1 MKRETAMH
9 SNPDGYLKIHRGA
22 VRLLLMALPGAVTA
36 PALAQSPS
44 MAAAYPA
51 KAIRFV
57 VGFAPGGPNDT
68 LARLIGARLTETL
81 AVPVTVDNRPGADSI
96 IGTEIVAR
104 APADGYTIGMIS
116 SGATIHPNVYTNMP
130 YHIGRDF
137 SPVTVLAAST
147 FVVVVN
153 GRVPAHSIKELIALA
168 KARPGQLNFAGSGVG
183 DTIHLAGELFKS
195 MAGIDMHLIAYK
207 GGAPAMTE
215 VLGGQVEMMFSP
227 MGLAVP
233 HIKTGRLRL
242 LAVTSSTRWPALPE
256 IPTVAEAGVPGYE
269 VTGWYGVLAPG
280 GTPRANIERLN
291 AEIARFLKQP
301 DTRAK
306 LLSMGM
312 DPIGNSPDQMSA
324 HISAELVKWARVA
337 KVAKLSTRSVF

>member
-1 MKRETAMH
+1 MRLH
-9 SNPDGYLKIHRGA
+9 GRA
-22 VRLLLMALPGAVTA
+22 VRLLIAALLSAGTG
-36 PALAQSPS
+36 PAYAQSPLTS
-44 MAAAYPA
+44 PGAAYPA

-68 LARLIGARLTETL
+68 LARLIGVRLTESL

-104 APADGYTIGMIS
+104 APADGYTIAMVS

-130 YHIGRDF
+130 YSIAKDF
-137 SPVTVLAAST
+137 SPVTVLAASN

-153 GRVPAHSIKELIALA
+153 SRLPAHSIKELIALA

-195 MAGIDMHLIAYK
+195 MAGVDMHLIAYK
-207 GGAPAMTE
+207 GGSPAMTE
-215 VLGGQVEMMFSP
+215 VVGGQVELMFSP
-227 MGLAVP
+227 MGLAMP
-233 HIKTGRLRL
+233 HIKSGRLRA
-242 LAVTSSTRWPALPE
+242 LAVTSATRWPTLPE
-256 IPTVAEAGVPGYE
+256 IPSVAEAGVPGYE

-280 GTPRANIERLN
+280 GTPRANIDRLN
-291 AEIARFLKQP
+291 TEIARFLKLAE
-301 DTRAK
+301 TRSR

-312 DPIGNSPDQMSA
+312 QPVGNSPEQMAA
-324 HISAELVKWARVA
+324 HINMELVKWAKVA
-337 KVAKLSTRSVF
+337 KVANLSPRSVF

>member
-1 MKRETAMH
+1 M
-9 SNPDGYLKIHRGA
+9 PA
-22 VRLLLMALPGAVTA
+22 V
-36 PALAQSPS
+36 AQSPS
-44 MAAAYPA
+44 PVSGATTGAPYPA

-104 APADGYTIGMIS
+104 APADGYTIGMLS
-116 SGATIHPNVYTNMP
+116 SGGTIHPNVYTNMP
-130 YHIGRDF
+130 YNIGKDF

-153 GRVPAHSIKELIALA
+153 SRVPAQTIKELIALA
-168 KARPGQLNFAGSGVG
+168 KAKPGQLNFAGSGVG

-233 HIKTGRLRL
+233 HVKSGRLRL
-242 LAVTSSTRWPALPE
+242 LAVTSATRWPTLPD

-280 GTPRANIERLN
+280 GTPRAPVDRLSG
-291 AEIARFLKQP
+291 EIAKYLKLP
-301 DTRAK
+301 DTRSK
-306 LLSMGM
+306 LLAMGM
-312 DPIGNSPDQMSA
+312 DPIGNSPDQMAA
-324 HISAELVKWARVA
+324 HIHAELVKWAKVA
-337 KVAKLSTRSVF
+337 KLAKLSTRSVF